1 VKFLDLHKNEI
12 HRTSR
17 KKALLFYVGIC
28 AVTALQACAP
38 RQPYRP
44 PLSSR
49 GIPSR
54 APAYPQDMPP
64 SRSGELQTRP
74 SGEEANIRE
83 PVYSERA
90 PAFPPTARESTE
102 APGFGREPSVPP
114 LPDDSSLIAKITPGT
129 TPRRAASL
137 RLTDEGRQLIEAGD
151 YAKALNRLEKTIAID
166 STNAYGYYYL
176 AKAHHHLGRHQESL
190 NFLDVAESRLSGDPY
205 WLAEVYALR
214 GENFRALGFG
224 QRAETH
230 YAHALRLNPGNRT
243 ASEALGRMQGD
254 GQPSRR

>member
-1 VKFLDLHKNEI
+1 MELPRRELYP
-12 HRTSR
+12 RST
-17 KKALLFYVGIC
+17 KKTWILYAGLC
-28 AVTALQACAP
+28 AVTALPACAP

-49 GIPSR
+49 SIPSPP
-54 APAYPQDMPP
+54 AAYPQGVP
-64 SRSGELQTRP
+64 SSKSEDLQPRP
-74 SGEEANIRE
+74 GGDGAKVRE
-83 PVYSERA
+83 PIYSERA
-90 PAFPPTARESTE
+90 PAFPPAARESTE
-102 APGFGREPSVPP
+102 VPGFGREPSAPP

-151 YAKALNRLEKTIAID
+151 YAKAINRLEKTIAID
-166 STNAYGYYYL
+166 STNGYGYYYL
-176 AKAHHHLGRHQESL
+176 AKAHYRLRRHQESL

-214 GENFRALGFG
+214 GENFLALGSV

-230 YAHALRLNPGNRT
+230 FAYALRLNPGNRT
-243 ASEALGRMQGD
+243 ASEALGAMQGS
-254 GQPSRR
+254 GQPSRH